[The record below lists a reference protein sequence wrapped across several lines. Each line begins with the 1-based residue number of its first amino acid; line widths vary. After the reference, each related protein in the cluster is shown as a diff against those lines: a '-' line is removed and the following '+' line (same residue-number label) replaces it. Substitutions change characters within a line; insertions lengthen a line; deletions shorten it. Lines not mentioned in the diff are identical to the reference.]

1 MIAKSGEVRWVRT
14 QASPIMKENIF
25 ERARGTLI
33 DITEHKRE
41 EAVRVRLATAVEQAA
56 EAVVITDTNANIQY
70 VNPAF
75 ERISGYTRDVAL
87 GKNPRILKSGQ
98 HDQAFYENLWKT
110 LSRGE
115 TWAGRFVNKRK
126 DGSIYHEDST
136 ISPVRDSSGKI
147 VNYVAVKRD
156 ITQELQLEQQLR
168 QAQKMEAVGTL
179 AGGVAHDFNN
189 LLQVVLGYSEFVLTD
204 ESLNDSARDDVKKIH
219 QAATNGAELVR
230 GLLTFGRKTEIQPR
244 YLNLNHQIERVRK
257 LLSRTIPKMIE
268 VKTVLA
274 PDVAAINADPSQ
286 VEQILMNLAVNAR
299 DAMPEG
305 GTLTIETQNV
315 EIEEDYYK
323 AHLGAK
329 LGRNVLLTVSD
340 TGIGMNRETVEHI
353 FEPFYTTKRPG
364 EGTGLGLAIVYGIVR
379 QHDGHIFCYSEQ
391 GIGTTFKIYIPAVT
405 SDPGTV
411 EIAQH
416 AMARGGNETILIVD
430 DEELVRGLGERLL
443 ANAGYTVL
451 TASNGREALEVFQ
464 RDRERIALV
473 ILDLIMPEMGG
484 RQCLEEL
491 LKLDPKAKVVVASGY
506 SADGRSGETALIG
519 AKGFMSKPYDMRHV
533 LQVVRDVLDAR

>member
-1 MIAKSGEVRWVRT
+1 
-14 QASPIMKENIF
+14 MKENIF